1 LTEPERNSEL
11 YTTDGSNA
19 IVHLYRGEVGRL
31 TAYRLRL
38 DTTTNWAVGSTAAS
52 ITFALGSREI
62 PHYVF
67 FVPVLMGSLFLWLEA
82 MRYRIFAIS
91 QQRVSLIE
99 RGFYVPLLSGDPA
112 PEWRAALAATLMR
125 PRPLVSYRQAFASRL
140 RRVYLWL
147 FGTTFLAWLVKLQL
161 LGGYERA
168 TVFGLPGGLVVLG
181 VALLFL
187 PALFVALRY
196 RTYQEG

>member
-1 LTEPERNSEL
+1 M
-11 YTTDGSNA
+11 TDSAEKLDRDASNA
-19 IVHLYRGEVGRL
+19 LVHLYRGELGRL

-82 MRYRIFAIS
+82 MRFRIFAIS
-91 QQRVSLIE
+91 QQRVRLIE
-99 RGFYVPLLSGDPA
+99 RGFYVPLLDGKPA
-112 PEWRAALAATLMR
+112 PEWRAALAATLTR
-125 PRPLVSYRQAFASRL
+125 PTPVVSYRQAFAARL

-147 FGTTFLAWLVKLQL
+147 FGTTFLAWLAKLRL

-168 TVFGLPGGLVVLG
+168 SVFGVSGGFVVLC
-181 VALLFL
+181 VCLLFL

>member
-1 LTEPERNSEL
+1 MRS
-11 YTTDGSNA
+11 D
-19 IVHLYRGEVGRL
+19 R
-31 TAYRLRL
+31 
-38 DTTTNWAVGSTAAS
+38 
-52 ITFALGSREI
+52 REI

-67 FVPVLMGSLFLWLEA
+67 FVLGLDGELFLWLEA
-82 MRYRIFAIS
+82 MRFRIFAIS

-99 RGFYVPLLSGDPA
+99 RGFYVPLLSGSPA

-147 FGTTFLAWLVKLQL
+147 FGTTFLAWLAKLSL

-168 TVFGLPGGLVVLG
+168 SVFGIPGDFRRAGREPFVPAGTLRRAPLSDVPRGLS
-181 VALLFL
+181 AI
-187 PALFVALRY
+187 PPLR
-196 RTYQEG
+196 